1 MSTNE
6 RKILTAIELSHM
18 FQDQKFARWANDLD
32 DRAERYAEAEKR
44 KPSRPAGNAPRQEYG
59 YNR

>member
-1 MSTNE
+1 MGTDE

-32 DRAERYAEAEKR
+32 A
-44 KPSRPAGNAPRQEYG
+44 RPAAFAEGLAPCIA
-59 YNR
+59 